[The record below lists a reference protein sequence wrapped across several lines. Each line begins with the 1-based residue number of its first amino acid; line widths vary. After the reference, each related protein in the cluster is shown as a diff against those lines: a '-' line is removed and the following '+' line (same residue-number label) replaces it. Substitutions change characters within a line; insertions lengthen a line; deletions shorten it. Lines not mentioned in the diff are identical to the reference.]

1 MRTYIFKDYLND
13 KHGKFLPLQTI
24 ESEEFGR
31 HFFIDIAFEF
41 ISAPSLKSGGY
52 DESQLDYV
60 SNWTDME
67 GVNLHELFGIYRD
80 LTWQENQDNKDK
92 AHSDMCEYMEAV
104 KMEKLNTYEQNCK
117 HSCDS
122 CISGTHFYT

>member
-1 MRTYIFKDYLND
+1 MRTWIFKDYLED
-13 KHGKFLPLQTI
+13 KHGEFLPMQTI

-31 HFFIDIAFEF
+31 HFFIDIGFNF
-41 ISAPSLKSGGY
+41 ISAPSLKEGGY

-60 SNWTDME
+60 SNWSDWE
-67 GVNLHELFGIYRD
+67 GVEMSKLFEIYKD

-104 KMEKLNTYEQNCK
+104 ENGEIEYL
-117 HSCDS
+117 
-122 CISGTHFYT
+122 

>member
-13 KHGKFLPLQTI
+13 KYGEFIPMQTI

-31 HFFIDIAFEF
+31 HFFIDIGFNF
-41 ISAPSLKSGGY
+41 ISAPSLVDGGY

-67 GVNLHELFGIYRD
+67 GVNLTKLFDIYRD

-92 AHSDMCEYMEAV
+92 AHTEMCEYMEAV
-104 KMEKLNTYEQNCK
+104 ENGEIEYL
-117 HSCDS
+117 
-122 CISGTHFYT
+122 

>member
-1 MRTYIFKDYLND
+1 MRTWIFKNYLED
-13 KHGKFLPLQTI
+13 EHGKFIPIQTI

-31 HFFIDIAFEF
+31 HFFIDIAFDF
-41 ISAPSLKSGGY
+41 ISAPSFKEGGY

-60 SNWTDME
+60 SNWSDWE
-67 GVNLHELFGIYRD
+67 GVEMSKLFEIYRD

-104 KMEKLNTYEQNCK
+104 ENGEIEYL
-117 HSCDS
+117 
-122 CISGTHFYT
+122 

>member
-13 KHGKFLPLQTI
+13 KYGEFIPMQTI

-31 HFFIDIAFEF
+31 HFFIDIGFNF
-41 ISAPSLKSGGY
+41 ISAPSLVSGGY
-52 DESQLDYV
+52 DKNQLDYV

-67 GVNLHELFGIYRD
+67 GVDLSKLFDIYRD

-104 KMEKLNTYEQNCK
+104 ENGEVTYL
-117 HSCDS
+117 
-122 CISGTHFYT
+122 

>member
-60 SNWTDME
+60 SNWTDLE
-67 GVNLHELFGIYRD
+67 GVNL
-80 LTWQENQDNKDK
+80 T
-92 AHSDMCEYMEAV
+92 
-104 KMEKLNTYEQNCK
+104 
-117 HSCDS
+117 
-122 CISGTHFYT
+122 

>member
-1 MRTYIFKDYLND
+1 MRTYIFKDFLND

-24 ESEEFGR
+24 ESEDFGR

-67 GVNLHELFGIYRD
+67 GVDLSKLFDIYRD
-80 LTWQENQDNKDK
+80 LTWKENNDNKEK
-92 AHSDMCEYMEAV
+92 AHSDFCEYMEAV
-104 KMEKLNTYEQNCK
+104 ENGEVTYL
-117 HSCDS
+117 
-122 CISGTHFYT
+122 

>member
-60 SNWTDME
+60 SNWTDLE

-92 AHSDMCEYMEAV
+92 AHTEMCEYMEAV
-104 KMEKLNTYEQNCK
+104 ENGEIEYL
-117 HSCDS
+117 
-122 CISGTHFYT
+122 

>member
-1 MRTYIFKDYLND
+1 MRTYIFKDYLAKDN
-13 KHGKFLPLQTI
+13 GKFLPLQTI
-24 ESEEFGR
+24 ESEAFGR

-60 SNWTDME
+60 GNWTDLE
-67 GVNLHELFGIYRD
+67 GVNLSELFDINRQ
-80 LTWQENQDNKDK
+80 LCWKQWQEDKDK

-104 KMEKLNTYEQNCK
+104 ENGEIEYL
-117 HSCDS
+117 
-122 CISGTHFYT
+122 